1 MNRPDRALRASNRE
15 TPAPVDAAGTDC
27 PANAPAEPEA
37 ARAPDGCGTPLGSF
51 AVLDRVMHAG
61 AARLTLGLSPAALAG
76 AYLDWVAHLAFSPGK
91 QLDLATSAVRQ
102 SARFAEYA
110 MAASVR
116 QQACPRCVRPLPQ
129 DRRFIDEGW
138 RRWPYNLFEQGFLSV
153 QEWWQ
158 EAATGVHGVTAQHE
172 RMVEFCARQFL
183 DAVSPSNT
191 PFTNPEVA
199 RQTMRE
205 GGLNFA
211 RGLQNFA
218 EDLARAAAGLP
229 PPGAEAFRVGR
240 DVATTPGKVVFRNH
254 LIELIQYAPTTQS
267 VRPEPVLIIPAWIMK
282 YYILDLSPHNS
293 LVRHLV
299 GQGFTVFA
307 ISWRNPDA
315 GDRDIGMADY
325 LAEGPMAAL
334 DAIGAIVP
342 GCRVHAIGY
351 CLGGTLLAIAA
362 AAMAREWDER
372 LASITLLA
380 AQTDFTEA
388 GELTLFINESQIA
401 FLEDM
406 TWEAG
411 YLDSAQMAGAFR
423 ILRSNDLIWSKIVR
437 EYLMGERAPMSDLMA
452 WNADATRL
460 PYKMHGEYLRHL
472 FLDDDL
478 AEGRYDVGGRPIA
491 LGDIR
496 APVLAVGTRYDHVA
510 PWRSVYKIHLL
521 ADTDVTFVLAT
532 GGHNAGIVS
541 EPGHPQRSYQVRT
554 RRRGDNYVDPDDFL
568 AHTPRREGSWWRALT
583 DFLAGHSGAPVPP
596 PGQGAPQ
603 TGHPPLCDAPGT
615 YVLMR

>member
-1 MNRPDRALRASNRE
+1 MTSHLPSTGAPLAETGDLDALMA
-15 TPAPVDAAGTDC
+15 
-27 PANAPAEPEA
+27 
-37 ARAPDGCGTPLGSF
+37 
-51 AVLDRVMHAG
+51 
-61 AARLTLGLSPAALAG
+61 
-76 AYLDWVAHLAFSPGK
+76 
-91 QLDLATSAVRQ
+91 
-102 SARFAEYA
+102 SAR
-110 MAASVR
+110 
-116 QQACPRCVRPLPQ
+116 Q
-129 DRRFIDEGW
+129 I
-138 RRWPYNLFEQGFLSV
+138 
-153 QEWWQ
+153 
-158 EAATGVHGVTAQHE
+158 
-172 RMVEFCARQFL
+172 L

-191 PFTNPEVA
+191 PLTNPEVA

-218 EDLARAAAGLP
+218 EDLGRAAERRP

-240 DVATTPGKVVFRNH
+240 DVATTPGKGVFRNH
-254 LIELIQYAPTTQS
+254 LIELIQYAPTTKS

-282 YYILDLSPHNS
+282 YYILDLSPNNS

-406 TWEAG
+406 TWEEG
-411 YLDSAQMAGAFR
+411 YLDSAQMAGAFQ

-472 FLDDDL
+472 FLEDDL
-478 AEGRYDVGGRPIA
+478 A
-491 LGDIR
+491 
-496 APVLAVGTRYDHVA
+496 AVKQPNRVA
-510 PWRSVYKIHLL
+510 FLL
-521 ADTDVTFVLAT
+521 FAKR
-532 GGHNAGIVS
+532 HI
-541 EPGHPQRSYQVRT
+541 
-554 RRRGDNYVDPDDFL
+554 
-568 AHTPRREGSWWRALT
+568 
-583 DFLAGHSGAPVPP
+583 
-596 PGQGAPQ
+596 
-603 TGHPPLCDAPGT
+603 
-615 YVLMR
+615 